1 MLEVDYLIVGAG
13 ATGLAFLDVILSETD
28 ATVAIID
35 RRDSPG
41 GHWND
46 AYPFVRL
53 HQPSAFYGVASR
65 QLGKGRISQYGYNTG
80 LHELASKYEILH
92 YYQELMDSDYL
103 PSGRVQYFP
112 MSEYQG
118 NGLVQSLVS
127 GQKQQIKVQRKLVN
141 AGLSD
146 ELTSIPLTH
155 KRNFEVANGV
165 ECIPPNNLPDRAPLY
180 DRFTVIGGGKTA
192 MDAILWLLDKT
203 VATEN
208 ISWVRPNDY
217 WLFNRDNTVPHKD
230 FFAKTIGTMTKHLV
244 GMAASTSVR
253 QYCENMESSGMW
265 HRIDQQRWPEKFH
278 AASCSQA
285 EVAALGKVKNVIRAG
300 HARRINLDRIILDE
314 SEVSVAENTLF
325 IDCTAKGVAIVDT
338 NSLQVFDGG
347 TINLLMVR
355 PHQAV
360 FSAAVIGYLEACEI
374 DESIKQDCAR
384 VTNFHDTPAQYLSV
398 QTESFQNQLAWRKN
412 PKVQAWVDN
421 CPLFSGFHLTKG
433 LTPKDTVEL
442 EMLQSIGPLVARAM
456 ENIPRILTSEE
467 A

>member
-1 MLEVDYLIVGAG
+1 MEVDYLIIGAG

-28 ATVAIID
+28 ATIAIID

-53 HQPSAFYGVASR
+53 HQPSSFYGVASR
-65 QLGKGRISQYGYNTG
+65 QLGKGRISQNGYNSG

-92 YYQELMDSDYL
+92 YYQDLMESDYL

-118 NGLVQSLVS
+118 DGLVRSLVS
-127 GQKQQIKVQRKLVN
+127 GKKQHIKVRCKLVN

-155 KRNFEVANGV
+155 KRNFEVADGV
-165 ECIPPNNLPDRAPLY
+165 ECVPPNSLPHRAPQY
-180 DRFTVIGGGKTA
+180 DKFTVIGGGKTA
-192 MDAILWLLDKT
+192 MDAVLWLLDKT
-203 VATEN
+203 VAPEN
-208 ISWVRPNDY
+208 ITWVRPNDY

-230 FFAKTIGTMTKHLV
+230 FFLKTNETMKKQLV

-253 QYCENMESSGMW
+253 QYCESMESSGMW
-265 HRIDQQRWPEKFH
+265 HRINRQSWPEKFH

-285 EVAALGKVKNVIRAG
+285 EVAALGKVEKVIRAG
-300 HARRINLDRIILDE
+300 HARRIDSDRIILDE
-314 SEVSVAENTLF
+314 AEVSVAKNTLF

-338 NSLQVFDGG
+338 NSLRVFDGAK
-347 TINLLMVR
+347 INLLMVR

-374 DESIKQDCAR
+374 DEHSKQDCAR

-398 QTESFQNQLAWRKN
+398 QAESFLNQAAWRKN
-412 PKVQAWVDN
+412 SKVQAWVDN

-433 LTPKDTVEL
+433 LTPKDTREL
-442 EMLQSIGPLVARAM
+442 QMLEGIGPLMASAM
-456 ENIPRILTSEE
+456 ENIPRILASEE